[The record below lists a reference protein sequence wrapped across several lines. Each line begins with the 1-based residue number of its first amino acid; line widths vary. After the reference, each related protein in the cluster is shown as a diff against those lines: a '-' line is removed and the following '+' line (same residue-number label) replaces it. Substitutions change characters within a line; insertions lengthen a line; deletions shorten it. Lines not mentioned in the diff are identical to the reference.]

1 MDKADDTRPV
11 QGDQFSAAHDSKTTS
26 KKSFVHGYLVH
37 TKGSDIERVSNE
49 SAGKDIGCVVRHLRI
64 EFSDGDL
71 GHRAAYTTARICGS
85 FKLGPWRSTAPLD
98 TERPG
103 SQSAVVK
110 PGSSR
115 RDFIR
120 RALFG
125 GAISGALSRAVSSF
139 AQSASGTVD
148 RRRLGRVGV
157 DVSILG
163 LGLGGAFMD
172 AYETRLDAG
181 HAMLESAL
189 AKGINYWDTA
199 RSYGPSESMIAPVLT
214 RNRRRIFLAS
224 KSDSRDYDGFK
235 RDLEESLRVL
245 RTDYIDLYQLH
256 DLRPSESASLS
267 SIETG
272 AVRAAREA
280 REQKTIRAFGITG
293 HSGAGMLIECIKRF
307 DPNTVLTVFLAT
319 HPENG
324 RFEQE
329 LLPLARSHQ
338 MGVIA
343 MKTIRYGRSAGL
355 SSGELLRYT
364 LSLNGV
370 HTTIVGLDTPAHLA
384 ANVAVTS
391 GFKAMRNAKQ
401 DEFHQTVRG
410 ILAGSEPPWEAPGY
424 VDGRVA

>member
-1 MDKADDTRPV
+1 M
-11 QGDQFSAAHDSKTTS
+11 G
-26 KKSFVHGYLVH
+26 
-37 TKGSDIERVSNE
+37 
-49 SAGKDIGCVVRHLRI
+49 
-64 EFSDGDL
+64 
-71 GHRAAYTTARICGS
+71 AR
-85 FKLGPWRSTAPLD
+85 RS
-98 TERPG
+98 EG
-103 SQSAVVK
+103 FYVK
-110 PGSSR
+110 PGKTR
-115 RDFIR
+115 REFIR
-120 RALFG
+120 RAIVG
-125 GAISGALSRAVSSF
+125 GAITGVFSRAGSVF
-139 AQSASGTVD
+139 GQTDLHTVD
-148 RRRLGRVGV
+148 RRRLGRCGV

-172 AYETRLDAG
+172 AYENQLDAR

-189 AKGINYWDTA
+189 TKGINYWDTA

-214 RNRRRIFLAS
+214 RNRSRVFLAS

-256 DLRPSESASLS
+256 DLRPSESANLS
-267 SIETG
+267 SIESG

-307 DPNTVLTVFLAT
+307 DPDTVLTVFLAT

-329 LLPLARSHQ
+329 LLPLARTRQ

-391 GFKAMRNAKQ
+391 GFKAMRNAER
-401 DEFHQTVRG
+401 DEVHQKVSEA
-410 ILAGSEPPWEAPGY
+410 LVGSEPPWEAPGY
-424 VDGRVA
+424 VDGRIA